1 MYKKLNITENTLQV
15 LGLFT
20 RFSENLDREYY
31 IREIQKILNTSPRTV
46 QLALENLEN
55 KGIIESK
62 TKGKIKTYKIK
73 KNYSSKNYLDLT
85 EKYKAISFFQENPVI
100 SEITE
105 KVSPYIKGVGIVF
118 GSYVKKL
125 NKKDSDLDIL
135 VIGDCKE
142 EKIEE
147 ISKYYGIE
155 INLKVYPENLFKKEL
170 KKDFLIRGVLKNHI
184 VFLNSEKFI
193 DIVLKNG

>member
-15 LGLFT
+15 LSLFT

-73 KNYSSKNYLDLT
+73 KNYSSKNYLGLT
-85 EKYKAISFFQENPVI
+85 EKYKAISFLEENPVI

-105 KVSPYIKGVGIVF
+105 KISPYIKGVGIIF

-125 NKKDSDLDIL
+125 NKKDSDLDIF
-135 VIGDCKE
+135 ITGNCNK

-147 ISKYYGIE
+147 VSKDYGIE
-155 INLKVYPENLFKKEL
+155 INLKVYPERLFKKEI
-170 KKDFLIRGVLKNHI
+170 KKDFLIKEVLKDHI
-184 VFLNSEKFI
+184 IFLNSEKFI
-193 DIVLKNG
+193 DIVLENG

>member
-20 RFSENLDREYY
+20 RFSKNLEREYY
-31 IREIQKILNTSPRTV
+31 IREIQKILNISPRTV

-62 TKGKIKTYKIK
+62 TRGKIKNYKLKINPESK
-73 KNYSSKNYLDLT
+73 KYLGLT
-85 EKYKAISFFQENPVI
+85 EQYKAISFFQENPVI

-105 KVSPYIKGVGIVF
+105 KISPYIKGVGIIF

-125 NKKDSDLDIL
+125 NKKNSDLDIF

-170 KKDFLIRGVLKNHI
+170 KKDFLIKEVLKNHI